1 VTFAEQQKEKKYSE
15 DRGRR
20 SGISR
25 DIIPELTD
33 YPSISQREKFIW
45 RLQFPYMNYYQI
57 VYPSP

>member
-33 YPSISQREKFIW
+33 YPSILKERNSSGDHN
-45 RLQFPYMNYYQI
+45 FPI
-57 VYPSP
+57 

>member
-33 YPSISQREKFIW
+33 YPSISQREKFIL
-45 RLQFPYMNYYQI
+45 RSQFPYMN
-57 VYPSP
+57 

>member
-25 DIIPELTD
+25 DMIPELTD
-33 YPSISQREKFIW
+33 YPSILKERNSSGGCN
-45 RLQFPYMNYYQI
+45 FPI
-57 VYPSP
+57 